1 MLIWCSFPWGNNG
14 NENYRYKYQDWGHSH
29 FPLSF
34 SITCT
39 DATPFTLPQL
49 PLHLTSYT
57 LQWREGNM
65 MSSARAMFTKWNCQT
80 VCYTPSDSQ
89 FWINWIV
96 YPSFVSYPNVSKN
109 LDAGVKHKYLFIEI
123 KRGRPAIAWRWRCE
137 WCKYIYKYIYIYIY
151 ISIATYINIAIY
163 KHISKLT
170 VIFEAKHGFQIRY
183 D

>member
-1 MLIWCSFPWGNNG
+1 MLIWCSFPWGNND

-109 LDAGVKHKYLFIEI
+109 LDAVSNTS
-123 KRGRPAIAWRWRCE
+123 
-137 WCKYIYKYIYIYIY
+137 IYSSK
-151 ISIATYINIAIY
+151 SREGGLLSHEGDGATHVNTYINIYIHIY
-163 KHISKLT
+163 IYL
-170 VIFEAKHGFQIRY
+170 
-183 D
+183 

>member
-1 MLIWCSFPWGNNG
+1 MCWSDVVFLKVTTTIGVTGTSTRIEVTLIF
-14 NENYRYKYQDWGHSH
+14 HS
-29 FPLSF
+29 LS
-34 SITCT
+34 STTYT
-39 DATPFTLPQL
+39 DATLSTMPQL
-49 PLHLTSYT
+49 PLPLTSYT
-57 LQWREGNM
+57 LEWSEGNM

-151 ISIATYINIAIY
+151 IY
-163 KHISKLT
+163 L
-170 VIFEAKHGFQIRY
+170 
-183 D
+183 